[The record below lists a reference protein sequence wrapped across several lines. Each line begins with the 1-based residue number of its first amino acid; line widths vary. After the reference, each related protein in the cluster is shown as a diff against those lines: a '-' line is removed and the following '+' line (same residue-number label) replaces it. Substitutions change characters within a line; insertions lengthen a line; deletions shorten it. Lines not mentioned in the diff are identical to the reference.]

1 MLKLVSDKER
11 NVRRN
16 LWNVVR
22 DGLIMQFVGCVLDIG
37 CVVCV
42 DDDHHHPKKRKRMGF
57 LRSIYLLN
65 GPFESL
71 AKGRRMH

>member
-22 DGLIMQFVGCVLDIG
+22 DGLIMQFVGCVLNIG

-42 DDDHHHPKKRKRMGF
+42 DDDDDGRRKEREWAF
-57 LRSIYLLN
+57 FDLSIY
-65 GPFESL
+65 
-71 AKGRRMH
+71 

>member
-42 DDDHHHPKKRKRMGF
+42 DDDDDDRRKEREWAF
-57 LRSIYLLN
+57 FDLSIY
-65 GPFESL
+65 
-71 AKGRRMH
+71 